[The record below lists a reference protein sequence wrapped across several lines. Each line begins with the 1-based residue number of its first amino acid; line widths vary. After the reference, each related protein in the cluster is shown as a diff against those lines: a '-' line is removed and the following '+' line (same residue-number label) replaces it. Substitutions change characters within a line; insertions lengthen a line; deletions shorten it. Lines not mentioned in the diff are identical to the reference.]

1 MAVDGRPS
9 AGQARDNREDIMAR
23 IHPIPRERMT
33 PEQVRAFEAT
43 ATGGPRAPDRGP
55 HSVWLHTPEVLARVN
70 PLLTY
75 LRNEAPVPLRLSTL
89 AILVTAR
96 AWTAQY
102 AWASHEKR
110 ALAGGLDPAVID
122 AIKHR
127 RTPDFANEDEAA
139 VYTLAH
145 ELLEAR
151 AVSDATYA
159 RAAAALGETT
169 LMYVVNIIGCYLM
182 VAAVLTTFRVDVP
195 DGIAPPLAP

>member
-1 MAVDGRPS
+1 
-9 AGQARDNREDIMAR
+9 MAR

-75 LRNEAPVPLRLSTL
+75 LRNEAPVPLRLSAL

-110 ALAGGLDPAVID
+110 ALAGGLDPAVVD